1 MSEIKNY
8 KVDFIKRTNE
18 ILTTEYKSLQ
28 EKDRE
33 VTFLLNCLLG
43 LIITI
48 SENEQKKLRVFK
60 GKIDNEFLS
69 LIPDKVGFIQRNKL
83 DKNIDLTETSIVSE
97 NVSHKGELIEQD
109 KLWFINKIRNGIA
122 HQHIEGVNED
132 QKWIGVRLWNTN
144 NSFKDF
150 EIIFSIDEL
159 KTFAISLS
167 EKYLEENIS
176 LAPT

>member
-1 MSEIKNY
+1 MAEIKNY

-18 ILTTEYKSLQ
+18 ILTTEYKNFK

-43 LIITI
+43 LIVTI
-48 SENEQKKLRVFK
+48 SENEQKKLCIFK
-60 GKIDNEFLS
+60 GKIDDEFLS
-69 LIPDKVGFIQRNKL
+69 LIPDKVGFIQRNKSGM
-83 DKNIDLTETSIVSE
+83 NIDLTETSIVSE
-97 NVSHKGELIEQD
+97 NIGHKDELMEQD

-132 QKWIGVRLWNTN
+132 EKWIGVRLWNTN

-150 EIIFSIDEL
+150 EIVFSIAEL
-159 KTFAISLS
+159 KLFATTLS
-167 EKYLEENIS
+167 EKEINVKV
-176 LAPT
+176 